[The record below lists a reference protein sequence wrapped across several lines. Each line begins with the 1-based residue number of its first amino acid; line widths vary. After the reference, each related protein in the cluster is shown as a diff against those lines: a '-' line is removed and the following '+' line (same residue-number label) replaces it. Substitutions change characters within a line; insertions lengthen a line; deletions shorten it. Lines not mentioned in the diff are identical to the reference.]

1 MLQLHLIDQQ
11 FNCLLKCTYIRDY
24 IRDGNINIVL
34 WWIPLTLLNIKTF
47 FPGMGIPVLKIR
59 QSQDR
64 LIFNMVIPIL
74 VRWHLHIQTPIGMI
88 IIDPNVDTPKSKKS
102 SLLNCTWFKYTYSKS
117 MMNKEILYMI
127 CRWPNIVRC
136 YDILWCSSMTKL
148 RSHAYI
154 DSVM

>member
-1 MLQLHLIDQQ
+1 M
-11 FNCLLKCTYIRDY
+11 F
-24 IRDGNINIVL
+24 
-34 WWIPLTLLNIKTF
+34 NIK
-47 FPGMGIPVLKIR
+47 
-59 QSQDR
+59 QSQDH
-64 LIFNMVIPIL
+64 LIFNMEIPIL
-74 VRWHLHIQTPIGMI
+74 VKWHHYVQTPLGMI

-136 YDILWCSSMTKL
+136 YDILWCSSMTKV

-154 DSVM
+154 DSVMSSVIFHPWYVTVAVSCECYLWPLICDHLLTVIIHPWYVNIM